1 MYAFENTHSIA
12 AHHIISVKYFSFPPF
27 VFFWGEG
34 GGGGLGGGVAV
45 TPVYMYTNTLRKIK
59 YIATH

>member
-1 MYAFENTHSIA
+1 MYAFEITQSIVSHHS
-12 AHHIISVKYFSFPPF
+12 ISVKYFSSPLLFGF
-27 VFFWGEG
+27 LG
-34 GGGGLGGGVAV
+34 GGELGGGVAV

>member
-12 AHHIISVKYFSFPPF
+12 SHHIISVKYFSFPPF
-27 VFFWGEG
+27 VFFWG